1 MLTLILTQIGPCGR
15 TLLLQEAMEGR
26 HSHVCLALDRGAS
39 VMCMDDNGDTALA
52 LALRSGEPQASL
64 IITDLLEAGADMS
77 LKDGSGQ
84 PLLKVALANA
94 TKEVVKQV
102 IEILSPLSSES
113 HQCIQQWAA
122 NLSTDGNQWSDRTVS
137 VLRFLLNYGL
147 DSNTRQS
154 NQNMSLFEM
163 AMTRQAAGSEALVE
177 DLLSQGARP
186 ILTSA
191 LRLATPHSL
200 DLVLTRLTPLTDG
213 HRQQMVSWF
222 SALPVQPK
230 KWTMRDKRILTLLVE
245 FGLDPDVRQAQAPHA
260 PLVVCAAG
268 NGDVELVR
276 KLIAHKAKLSASDD
290 DSDTALIRAAKNKNR
305 AMYDLLKT
313 GGANDRMF
321 FWTIWTNYAPG

>member
-1 MLTLILTQIGPCGR
+1 MTTKIGPCGR

-26 HSHVCLALDRGAS
+26 HAHVCLALDRGAS
-39 VMCMDDNGDTALA
+39 VMCMDDNGDTALS
-52 LALRSGEPQASL
+52 LALRSGESQASL
-64 IITDLLEAGADMS
+64 ILTDLLEAGADMS

-122 NLSTDGNQWSDRTVS
+122 NLPPDGNQWSDRTVS
-137 VLRFLLNYGL
+137 VLRLLLTYGL
-147 DSNTRQS
+147 DSNARQS
-154 NQNMSLFEM
+154 NQNMSLLDM

-177 DLLSQGARP
+177 ELLSQGARP
-186 ILTSA
+186 ILSSA

-222 SALPVQPK
+222 SGLPAELW
-230 KWTMRDKRILTLLVE
+230 KWTMRDKRILTLLVD
-245 FGLDPDVRQAQAPHA
+245 FGLDPDVRQAQEPHA

-268 NGDVELVR
+268 TGDMELVR
-276 KLIAHKAKLSASDD
+276 KLIAHKAKLGASDD
-290 DSDTALIRAAKNKNR
+290 YSNTALIHAAKNKNR

>member
-1 MLTLILTQIGPCGR
+1 
-15 TLLLQEAMEGR
+15 
-26 HSHVCLALDRGAS
+26 
-39 VMCMDDNGDTALA
+39 
-52 LALRSGEPQASL
+52 
-64 IITDLLEAGADMS
+64 MS

-102 IEILSPLSSES
+102 IAILSPLSSES
-113 HQCIQQWAA
+113 HRCIQQWAA
-122 NLSTDGNQWSDRTVS
+122 DLHPDGNQWSDRTVS
-137 VLRFLLNYGL
+137 VLRFLLDYGL
-147 DSNTRQS
+147 DSNTRES
-154 NQNMSLFEM
+154 KQNMSLLEM
-163 AMTRQAAGSEALVE
+163 AMTRQAAGSEALIE

-191 LRLATPHSL
+191 LQLATLHSL

-222 SALPVQPK
+222 NGLPVQPK
-230 KWTMRDKRILTLLVE
+230 KWMMRDKRVLALLVE

-268 NGDVELVR
+268 NGDVELVQ

-290 DSDTALIRAAKNKNR
+290 NSDTALIRAAKNKNR